1 MPIRTVSLIGAGRVA
16 THLGLRL
23 TETGVAV
30 NQVYSRTLDSA
41 RKLSDRLGSEPVNHL
56 SGLDGS
62 ADLFIISVVDD
73 AVAQVADQLP
83 ANQKIVV
90 HTSGSVPMDVL
101 NKASVHH
108 GVFYPLQ
115 SFSHGRKVDFSEIPL
130 CIEASD
136 EATKTKLLALSG
148 KLSRDVRLIDS
159 SQRASI
165 HLSAVF
171 ASNFSNLMYLLGEE
185 VLEKAG
191 VSFDI
196 LLPLIRETA
205 GRLEGHDAREMQTG
219 PAVRNDRE
227 TIKKHLE
234 LLGHDP
240 AKKDI
245 YDLLSKYIINEF
257 NA

>member
-1 MPIRTVSLIGAGRVA
+1 M
-16 THLGLRL
+16 
-23 TETGVAV
+23 
-30 NQVYSRTLDSA
+30 
-41 RKLSDRLGSEPVNHL
+41 
-56 SGLDGS
+56 
-62 ADLFIISVVDD
+62 DD
-73 AVAQVADQLP
+73 AIQQVAEQLTT
-83 ANQKIVV
+83 NEKIVV
-90 HTSGSVPMDVL
+90 HTSGSVPLDL
-101 NKASVHH
+101 LRSASVHY
-108 GVFYPLQ
+108 GVLYPLQ
-115 SFSHGRKVDFSEIPL
+115 SFTHGRQVDFSDIPL

-136 EATKTKLLALSG
+136 EATKTRLLALAG
-148 KLSRDVRLIDS
+148 KLSHDVRLIDS

-205 GRLEGHDAREMQTG
+205 GRLTGHDAREMQTG

-227 TIKKHLE
+227 TIKKHLQ
-234 LLGHDP
+234 LLSNDP
-240 AKKDI
+240 SKREI
-245 YDLLSKYIINEF
+245 YDLLSKYIIKEF